1 MTQAK
6 IAVAGGKIIGKG
18 PGNSTQR
25 NFLPHPYSDYI
36 YALII
41 EEYGMAFAVVV
52 LLLYLWFLRR
62 GISIARRCQ
71 GSFGSYMV
79 LGLTFMLTLQA
90 LVNMG
95 VAVDLLPVTGQ
106 PLPFLSMG
114 GTSLLFTALSVGII
128 LSVSA
133 SVQAQE
139 RQADAAV
146 ATASLRRAS
155 LGQEVGAGGG
165 LKD

>member
-1 MTQAK
+1 
-6 IAVAGGKIIGKG
+6 
-18 PGNSTQR
+18 
-25 NFLPHPYSDYI
+25 
-36 YALII
+36 
-41 EEYGMAFAVVV
+41 
-52 LLLYLWFLRR
+52 
-62 GISIARRCQ
+62 
-71 GSFGSYMV
+71 
-79 LGLTFMLTLQA
+79 
-90 LVNMG
+90 MG